1 MDFHIPNLFLAFLLT
16 KVVMLVI
23 GSNKQSL
30 HLTSLL
36 YKFGVWP
43 KNTNSIS
50 YKCYAFAL
58 QIVFSFGYTVC
69 LSGAVF
75 ESVDFQEATVSI
87 PLSLSCLIICTRIT
101 NFYVNNDSMQ
111 ERLNEIHKFELWNRE
126 EQLFI
131 ANRLKG
137 FNKLS
142 FAFTVTIYFC
152 LLTQLIVPLFLSD
165 VKLPLPI
172 WFPLNW
178 QHNRLHFWIVYMY
191 SSMAIFVIGHMVML
205 LQIYTCYLM
214 FMNTIKFEV
223 LGIRFSRLGHL
234 QHNKLDWNDELSSES
249 KELINWVETTIL
261 NDNFTNTLID
271 CAKCHRK
278 IVTYGRFSSILK
290 ILFTKPEKFQE
301 YSTNWKKFLW
311 YLPSTNI
318 LQQHC
323 NLQRNIYPRICKRI
337 FEEKNNNLYL

>member
-1 MDFHIPNLFLAFLLT
+1 
-16 KVVMLVI
+16 MLVI

-36 YKFGVWP
+36 NTFGVWR
-43 KNTNSIS
+43 KNNSIS
-50 YKCYAFAL
+50 YKIYAYTIHL
-58 QIVFSFGYTVC
+58 VFSFGYTVC

-87 PLSLSCLIICTRIT
+87 PLSLSCIIICTRIT

-111 ERLNEIHKFELWNRE
+111 HRLDEIHKFELWNRD

-131 ANRLKG
+131 DQRLKG

-165 VKLPLPI
+165 TKLPLPI

-178 QHNRLHFWIVYMY
+178 QHNRIHFWIVYMY

-214 FMNTIKFEV
+214 FMNTLKFEV
-223 LGIRFSRLGHL
+223 LGIRFSRLGYQRGYQ
-234 QHNKLDWNDELSSES
+234 QHFELE
-249 KELINWVETTIL
+249 WIL

-278 IVTYGRFSSILK
+278 IVSYEEIS
-290 ILFTKPEKFQE
+290 
-301 YSTNWKKFLW
+301 FLV
-311 YLPSTNI
+311 
-318 LQQHC
+318 
-323 NLQRNIYPRICKRI
+323 
-337 FEEKNNNLYL
+337 F